1 MEESGG
7 YTRAEITLTE
17 GENLFIAVGGRG
29 GDGLQNP
36 TAPGGWN
43 GGGNGS
49 IATPHRG
56 GGGGGATHIARTTNR
71 GVLENYN
78 SFRSEV
84 LVVAGGGRWR
94 RKSINRRKWRRN
106 KRNSTSY
113 HNAVLGQDCRPEE
126 EHRLEEEFLKSQYQ
140 LLQDLDAGGETT
152 VNLAGGG
159 GRWLVWRRNRS

>member
-7 YTRAEITLTE
+7 FTRAEVTLTE

-29 GDGLQNP
+29 ADGLLNP

-49 IATPHRG
+49 VAAANRG

-71 GVLENYN
+71 GVLVNYN
-78 SFRSEV
+78 AFRSEI

-94 RKSINRRKWRRN
+94 RKSINWRKWRRS
-106 KRNSTSY
+106 KRNSASY
-113 HNAVLGQDCRPEE
+113 YNAVFG
-126 EHRLEEEFLKSQYQ
+126 
-140 LLQDLDAGGETT
+140 
-152 VNLAGGG
+152 
-159 GRWLVWRRNRS
+159 